1 MLNERRATL
10 ILTRLVPV
18 VSSYVLHLHVA
29 QSSSSSSSVP
39 NPIHFCFSLS
49 LSSTHAKSQISKR
62 AVFSFRRY
70 HENATLPNRSAATSA
85 ERRPASLSGEE
96 KVWGNATKKMRVRVR
111 VTATDH
117 GRETSATEALIII
130 PNNNN

>member
-29 QSSSSSSSVP
+29 QSSSSVVT
-39 NPIHFCFSLS
+39 NPIHFLVS
-49 LSSTHAKSQISKR
+49 LSSTTHAKSQISKR
-62 AVFSFRRY
+62 TVFRVQRHY
-70 HENATLPNRSAATSA
+70 ETATTPNRSAASSDRRSA
-85 ERRPASLSGEE
+85 RKTCGEMLRR
-96 KVWGNATKKMRVRVR
+96 RR

-117 GRETSATEALIII
+117 GRETSATEALIIVI
-130 PNNNN
+130 TILSRIIITKILIAKI